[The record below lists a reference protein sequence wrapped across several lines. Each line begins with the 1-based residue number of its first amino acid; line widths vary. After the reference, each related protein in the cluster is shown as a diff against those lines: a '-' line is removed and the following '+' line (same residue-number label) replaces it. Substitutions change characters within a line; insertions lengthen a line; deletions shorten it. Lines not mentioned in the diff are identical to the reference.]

1 VSDAEPPL
9 LGQARL
15 VWAAGAELGEG
26 ATWDAHAARL
36 WWVDIRGRRLHRLDE
51 AGGDRRSWELPEEP
65 GCVALTDDPARVV
78 LGLRTGVFLF
88 EPGTGRL
95 EPVAAPEGHAPG
107 HRLNDGKVDPSG
119 RFWFGTMHDEERPAE
134 GALHLL
140 ERPRAAVTRVDGPY
154 TVPNGPAFSPDGR
167 VMYCADSPAGVV
179 YAFDVDGGGLARKR
193 EFVRFAEGEGHPD
206 GMTVDAEA
214 CLWVAHWGG
223 GRVSR
228 FAPDG
233 RRLGRIEVPTE
244 RVTSCAFGGADLRT
258 LFITSAGGTGSAGAG
273 PAGSVFAAR
282 TEAAGLPPGRIRLGG
297 WAEAPGAAR

>member
-1 VSDAEPPL
+1 VSGAAPPS

-26 ATWDAHAARL
+26 ATWDANAARL
-36 WWVDIRGRRLHRLDE
+36 WWVDIRGRRLHRMDE
-51 AGGDRRSWELPEEP
+51 AGEDRRCWELPQEP

-78 LGLRTGVFLF
+78 LGLRAGVFLF
-88 EPGTGRL
+88 EPDTGRL
-95 EPVAAPEGHAPG
+95 EPLAVPEGHAPG

-119 RFWFGTMHDEERPAE
+119 RFWFGTMHVEERPAE

-140 ERPRAAVTRVDGPY
+140 ERPRAAAAATRADGPY

-179 YAFDVDGGGLARKR
+179 YAFDVEDGRPARKR

-223 GRVSR
+223 GRVTR

-233 RRLGRIEVPTE
+233 RRLGRIGVPTE
-244 RVTSCAFGGADLRT
+244 RVTSCAFGGTDLRT
-258 LFITSAGGTGSAGAG
+258 LFITSAGGSGSAGAG
-273 PAGSVFAAR
+273 PAGGVFAVWTAV
-282 TEAAGLPPGRIRLGG
+282 AGLPPGRMRL
-297 WAEAPGAAR
+297 AEAPGASR

>member
-1 VSDAEPPL
+1 MNQGAEPPP
-9 LGQARL
+9 LGRARL

-26 ATWDAHAARL
+26 ATWDTHAAGL
-36 WWVDIRGRRLHRLDE
+36 WWVDIRGRRLHHMDE
-51 AGGDRRSWELPEEP
+51 AGKDRRSWELPQEP

-88 EPGTGRL
+88 EPATGRL
-95 EPVAAPEGHAPG
+95 EPLAVPEGHAPG

-119 RFWFGTMHDEERPAE
+119 RFWFGTMHDGERPAE
-134 GALHLL
+134 GALHPL
-140 ERPRAAVTRVDGPY
+140 ERPRAAATRADGPY

-193 EFVRFAEGEGHPD
+193 EFVRFAEREGHPD
-206 GMTVDAEA
+206 GMAVDAEA

-233 RRLGRIEVPTE
+233 RRLGHVEVPTE

-273 PAGSVFAAR
+273 PAGGVFAAR
-282 TEAAGLPPGRIRLGG
+282 TDAAGLPPGRMRL
-297 WAEAPGAAR
+297 AEAPGAPR